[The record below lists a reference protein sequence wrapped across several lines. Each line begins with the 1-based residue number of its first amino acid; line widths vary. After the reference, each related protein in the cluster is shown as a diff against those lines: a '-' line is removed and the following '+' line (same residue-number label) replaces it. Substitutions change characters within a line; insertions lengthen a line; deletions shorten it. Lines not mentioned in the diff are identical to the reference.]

1 MTIQAVTT
9 FLELTTPAGA
19 VEGFYQNGQPGQ
31 TITYDGKIYSYLSF
45 LYSGAT
51 KNRTGDNI
59 NSDLTLAVNQVAMNI
74 ASEAVQKFWALQ
86 VDTVLMHP
94 ETFAPVRQL
103 SRESWVV
110 SNFSYDTEA
119 VRIELSS
126 SIDAIGADAP
136 NRTLLQKYVGALPT
150 TSQISNR

>member
-9 FLELTTPAGA
+9 FLALTTPAGA
-19 VEGFYQNGQPGQ
+19 VEGFYQNGQPGKNLS
-31 TITYDGKIYSYLSF
+31 YDGKTYSYLSF
-45 LYSGAT
+45 IYSGAT
-51 KNRTGDNI
+51 KNRTGDNMT
-59 NSDLTLAVNQVAMNI
+59 SELTLAVNQVAMNI

-110 SNFSYDTEA
+110 SNFSYDAQA
-119 VRIELSS
+119 VRVELSS
-126 SIDAIGADAP
+126 AIDAVGADAP
-136 NRTLLQKYVGALPT
+136 NRTLLQRAVGALPT
-150 TSQISNR
+150 SSQISNR